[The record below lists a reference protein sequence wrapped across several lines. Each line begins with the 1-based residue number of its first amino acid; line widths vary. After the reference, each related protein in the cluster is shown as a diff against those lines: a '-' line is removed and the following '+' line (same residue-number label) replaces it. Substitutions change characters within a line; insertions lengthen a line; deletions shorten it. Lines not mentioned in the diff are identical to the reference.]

1 MMCLLVD
8 TGKVFQLSTRMD
20 YSWNVFNIPH
30 YLHSHFEP
38 EIAVDNKHCDRAL
51 SELLSYAVNTTVNS
65 VIEVSKGLMYN
76 QENQFCLDGYLIH
89 RRFDL

>member
-1 MMCLLVD
+1 
-8 TGKVFQLSTRMD
+8 MD

-51 SELLSYAVNTTVNS
+51 RNYAVNTTVNS
-65 VIEVSKGLMYN
+65 VIEVSKGLMH
-76 QENQFCLDGYLIH
+76 NQFCLDGYLIH